1 MAHCR
6 PEELIILVV
15 RMLLQAGVEGGTFQ
29 ARNLRRSSVRGSI
42 ARPFW
47 LPLPVDPDESKNL
60 VAYDRRVSDHSFRC
74 SASMAFS
81 ATYKIRNG
89 INLGFFSWT

>member
-6 PEELIILVV
+6 PEELIFLVV
-15 RMLLQAGVEGGTFQ
+15 RMLLQAGVKGGTFQ

-47 LPLPVDPDESKNL
+47 LPLDPDESKNL
-60 VAYDRRVSDHSFRC
+60 VAYDRRVSDHSFGC

-81 ATYKIRNG
+81 ATFEIRNG
-89 INLGFFSWT
+89 INLGLFRWT